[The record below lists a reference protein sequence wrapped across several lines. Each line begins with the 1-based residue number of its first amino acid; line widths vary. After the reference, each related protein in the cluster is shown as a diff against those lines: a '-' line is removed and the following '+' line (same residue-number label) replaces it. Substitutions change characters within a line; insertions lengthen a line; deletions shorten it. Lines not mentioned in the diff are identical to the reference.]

1 MEKADNL
8 VIEEFKKITGGKVP
22 DFYLYT
28 VSMPPFWQ
36 QVLLAGGILGAL
48 LQKPYMLGVIKDT
61 FYFLG
66 TGMWKTTTF
75 KPENNFIL
83 TRGEITDVS
92 YRKFGPS
99 HFFTLT
105 LKNGK
110 TMRLVANTLY
120 RKLEKHGEGIERLKM
135 LLVPTA

>member
-8 VIEEFKKITGGKVP
+8 VIEEFKKVTGGKIP

-28 VSMPPFWQ
+28 VDMPPFWQ
-36 QVLLAGGILGAL
+36 QVLLAGAIFGAF
-48 LQKPYMLGVIKDT
+48 LQKPYMLGVVKNT

-66 TGMWKTTTF
+66 TGMWSTTTF
-75 KPENNFIL
+75 KPEKNWIL
-83 TRGEITDVS
+83 QRAEIADVK

-105 LKNGK
+105 LKNG
-110 TMRLVANTLY
+110 TTLRLVANTLY

-135 LLVPTA
+135 MLAPNA